1 MGVFTIN
8 FSSFRI
14 LKKIRMD
21 TLNYLDFIVVL
32 ENHII
37 ELGV

>member
-1 MGVFTIN
+1 MILSFFTGQQY
-8 FSSFRI
+8 
-14 LKKIRMD
+14 KKIRMD